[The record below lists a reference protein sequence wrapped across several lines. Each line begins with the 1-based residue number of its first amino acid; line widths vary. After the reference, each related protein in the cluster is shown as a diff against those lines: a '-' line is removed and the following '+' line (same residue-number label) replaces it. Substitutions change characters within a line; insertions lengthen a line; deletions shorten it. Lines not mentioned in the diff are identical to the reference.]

1 MSILCAFVQF
11 FFDFPQ
17 TIINLVFG
25 LVGAEPPDL
34 TFGIG
39 SIFGCNL

>member
-1 MSILCAFVQF
+1 MSVFCNFVSLF
-11 FFDFPQ
+11 FQLPQAVFDF
-17 TIINLVFG
+17 VFG
-25 LVGAEPPDL
+25 LVGATAPDL